1 MKQEQIL
8 EIIEKQ
14 RSFFSSGATLDV
26 NYRIA
31 ALKKLQHALKV
42 QEAAIAQAIHADLG
56 KSPEESYM
64 CETGIVL
71 AEINYMLKHIRRFSK
86 EQTVITPLAQFAS
99 RSYKKP
105 TPYGVTLIMSPW
117 NYPFML
123 SLDPL
128 VDAIAAETLWC

>member
-56 KSPEESYM
+56 KSPEASYM

-71 AEINYMLKHIRRFSK
+71 SEINYMLKHIVVFPKNRPLSRPLHSSHPAAIRSLRL
-86 EQTVITPLAQFAS
+86 TV
-99 RSYKKP
+99 
-105 TPYGVTLIMSPW
+105 
-117 NYPFML
+117 
-123 SLDPL
+123 
-128 VDAIAAETLWC
+128 

>member
-8 EIIEKQ
+8 EIIENQ
-14 RSFFSSGATLDV
+14 RRFFSSGVTLDV

-71 AEINYMLKHIRRFSK
+71 AEINYMLKHIKKIS
-86 EQTVITPLAQFAS
+86 ELSPPAAALAVAVSMTVSFILQP
-99 RSYKKP
+99 P
-105 TPYGVTLIMSPW
+105 TWDS
-117 NYPFML
+117 
-123 SLDPL
+123 
-128 VDAIAAETLWC
+128 AA